1 MAECKTDKIIL
12 LESKF
17 DSEKKEIMIKTEIR
31 NIIQRRTLGLVFV
44 LGAASM
50 AFAQQQPSAT
60 QQKFSVTGNVQDNA
74 KSGIGYASLTFK
86 NKQTTQL
93 SDAVLADVNGNFK
106 IELAAGS
113 YDVTIEAIDF
123 KTKTQTIQIAK
134 SGAIPAFVIQGNEV
148 ANLDQ
153 TTQIQ
158 GVVIT
163 AAAPKAY
170 KVELDKKTY
179 DPSQDIVSKGGNL
192 QDVLSNVPSVS
203 VDTDGTV
210 SMRGNSNVKFLI
222 NGKPSSLLGIDDGA
236 NALQSIPAD
245 QIEKIEVITNPSS
258 KFEASGTAGILNIIL
273 KKDKKIGFN
282 GTVTGTLGYLPRTNL
297 NANLNWRKGNWTW
310 YVNGGGGYQKN
321 ESSSKNYMTR
331 KDNPSTWDYTKNSFT
346 QISNQDGETKREGDN
361 YNLTAG
367 VVHDLSDKTTI
378 NLSGMIRSFNNDS
391 NTLNNYAEKTYSSA
405 SSFDNFLRNRN
416 SFGNN
421 KNFATQLD
429 FGVDQKL
436 DDNGQLLTVSAS
448 YQTNKS
454 DGTNQ
459 IVQNTFKNQIL
470 QTTGNS
476 INNVDTDSKSDT
488 FIGKLDY
495 ELPIGDH
502 SKLEAGARYDYNKN
516 TYDYFVNQSDDGGA
530 YYTRYDFTSN
540 TVYSENILGI
550 YAQFKSKIGEK
561 FGYQL
566 GLRSETS
573 KIDINFLSHDLITG
587 APIQNPEVKKDY
599 TKLFPSVFLS
609 YDIAKGNQVLLN
621 YSRRI
626 QRPRAFT
633 MIPFM
638 SFDDDR
644 NYFRGNP
651 NLNPTYENSF
661 ELGYAITKKKFTI
674 NPTLYYKKSEDE
686 VNRFQYLDD
695 KGAINTMPFNV
706 GTETNYGLDL
716 NGTYDPFSWW
726 KMMLSA
732 DLYGYNNTGNM
743 TLNGKYMD
751 FSGDGFSY
759 RLRLNTTFRPTK
771 TFSFQVQSFYRGAE
785 KTVMNN
791 RKAMYGVDFGATQ
804 TLWKG
809 NGTLA
814 FNIRDIFNTRRMK
827 NYTNTE
833 DFVRDMEMQWQPR
846 QFSLSLTYR
855 FKQGEKVEQ
864 PKKKKDINSNYDG
877 GDDQSPM

>member
-1 MAECKTDKIIL
+1 
-12 LESKF
+12 
-17 DSEKKEIMIKTEIR
+17 MIKTEIR

-44 LGAASM
+44 LSAASI
-50 AFAQQQPSAT
+50 AFGQERGQAMAQQ
-60 QQKFSVTGNVQDNA
+60 KVSVSGSVKDNA
-74 KSGIGYASLTFK
+74 NHGIGYASITFK
-86 NKQTTQL
+86 NKSNDQL
-93 SDAVLADVNGNFK
+93 SDAVLAGVDGNFK

-123 KTKTQTIQIAK
+123 KTKNQTIQIAK
-134 SGAIPAFVIQGNEV
+134 AGAIPTFVIQPTEI
-148 ANLDQ
+148 ANLDK
-153 TTQIQ
+153 TTQIE

-170 KVELDKKTY
+170 KIELDKKTY

-245 QIEKIEVITNPSS
+245 QIAKIEVITNPSS

-273 KKDKKIGFN
+273 KKDKKMGFN
-282 GTVTGTLGYLPRTNL
+282 GTITGSVGYLPRTNL

-310 YVNGGGGYQKN
+310 YVNGGGGYTKS
-321 ESSSKNYMTR
+321 ESTSKNYMSR
-331 KDNPSTWDYTKNSFT
+331 KNDPSAWDYTKNDFT
-346 QISNQDGETKREGDN
+346 QISNQDGKTKRESN
-361 YNLTAG
+361 SYNLTAG
-367 VVHDLSDKTTI
+367 TVYDLSDKTSI
-378 NLSGMIRSFNNDS
+378 NLSGMIRSFD
-391 NTLNNYAEKTYSSA
+391 NTSDGLNSYAEKTFYNA
-405 SSFDNFLRNRN
+405 NNFNHFLRNRN
-416 SFGNN
+416 SLGDN
-421 KNFATQLD
+421 KNFATQFDL
-429 FGVDQKL
+429 GLDQKL
-436 DDNGQLLTVSAS
+436 DDNGQLLTISGS
-448 YQTNKS
+448 YQTNKT
-454 DGTNQ
+454 DGNTQ
-459 IVQNTFKNQIL
+459 IVQNTLLNQVL
-470 QTTGNS
+470 QPVGNS
-476 INNVDTDSKSDT
+476 INNVSTNSKSDT

-495 ELPIGDH
+495 ELPIGEY

-516 TYDYFVNQSDDGGA
+516 TYDYFVNQSNDGGA

-540 TVYSENILGI
+540 TTYAENILGI

-561 FGYQL
+561 FAYQL

-573 KIDINFLSHDLITG
+573 KIDIDFLSHDLITG
-587 APIQNPEVKKDY
+587 LPLQNPEVKKDY
-599 TKLFPSVFLS
+599 TKFFPSVFLS
-609 YDIAKGNQVLLN
+609 YEFAKNNQLLLN

-661 ELGYAITKKKFTI
+661 EIGYAITKRKLTI

-686 VNRFQYLDD
+686 VNRFQYIDD
-695 KGAINTMPFNV
+695 KGAINTMPFNI

-732 DLYGYNNTGNM
+732 DIYGYKNTGDM
-743 TLNGKYMD
+743 MLNGKYMD

-759 RLRLNTTFRPTK
+759 RLRLNSTFRPTK
-771 TFSFQVQSFYRGAE
+771 TFSFQIQSFYRGSE
-785 KTVMNN
+785 KTAMNN
-791 RKAMYGVDFGATQ
+791 RKAMYGIDFGATQ
-804 TLWKG
+804 SLWKG
-809 NGTLA
+809 NGTLS
-814 FNIRDIFNTRRMK
+814 FNIRDIFNTRKMQ
-827 NYTNTE
+827 NFTNTQ
-833 DFVRDMEMQWQPR
+833 DFVREMEMQWMPR
-846 QFSLSLTYR
+846 QFSLSLSYR
-855 FKQGEKVEQ
+855 FRQGEKVEQ
-864 PKKKKDINSNYDG
+864 PRRKKDINSNYDG